1 MNAVTA
7 TMPKG
12 SAFPQRP
19 QRLAIVAAAGTQVE
33 RSEYR
38 NSRTSNAMAL
48 LASGGI
54 TALII
59 ASFLFMNA
67 THPQKVAANLNVF
80 ALQDMAA
87 PPPEPAPAPPPPKPA
102 EAAAT
107 VTRTPPLVPIPQAA
121 PVPAPPIAAGPPASD
136 APIQQVSVPAGAT
149 GPSSPPHP
157 VNGADLSTKLLAAK
171 PPSYPVESRQLREQ
185 GTVILAVLLSPDGRV
200 DQISIKQSSGFFR
213 LDRAAMSAV
222 RHWRWS
228 PTLIDGQAVA
238 VRGMLTIPFILRSS
252 GQAAISST

>member
-1 MNAVTA
+1 
-7 TMPKG
+7 MPR
-12 SAFPQRP
+12 S
-19 QRLAIVAAAGTQVE
+19 QRLAIVAATDTGTE

-38 NSRTSNAMAL
+38 NSGKSNMMAL

-67 THPQKVAANLNVF
+67 TRPQKAETNLNVF

-87 PPPEPAPAPPPPKPA
+87 PPPEPAPAPPPKPA
-102 EAAAT
+102 AAAA
-107 VTRTPPLVPIPQAA
+107 TRTPPLVPVPQAA
-121 PVPAPPIAAGPPASD
+121 PAPAPPIAAGPPVSD
-136 APIQQVSVPAGAT
+136 APVQQVSMAAGAT
-149 GPSSPPHP
+149 SPSSPAHP
-157 VNGADLSTKLLAAK
+157 VNGADLSTKLLSAK

-213 LDRAAMSAV
+213 LDRAAMRAV

-228 PTLIDGQAVA
+228 PTLVDGQAVA
-238 VRGMLTIPFILRSS
+238 VRGMLTIPFILRNS